1 MRFLSEIENQT
12 EMISED
18 LMEVP
23 EIAKAVELTKESS
36 YSKAQLETYD
46 KYWDSISVEK
56 TFIADAEAKG
66 INIGGERKAIETAKN
81 LKIMDKLTIEEIAD
95 VTGLSFKIVEAL

>member
-36 YSKAQLETYD
+36 
-46 KYWDSISVEK
+46 K
-56 TFIADAEAKG
+56 T
-66 INIGGERKAIETAKN
+66 
-81 LKIMDKLTIEEIAD
+81 
-95 VTGLSFKIVEAL
+95 